1 MRSCFLLIFLCLV
14 AIDSFGQ
21 GSNRKPRITGQDPI
35 STNEDQNVTIQM
47 TQLDVEDPDD
57 WFYPWGFT
65 MQLYP
70 GENYTHQ
77 GHVVTPNRDFSG
89 VLKVQVTVHDG
100 QEESNKFDL
109 AVTVH
114 PVNDKP
120 VITGHAA
127 LSTDEDRAITIS
139 LANLTVTDPDD
150 KYPADFTLQVHNGN
164 NYTASGLQV
173 TPAAGFA
180 GTLSVNVSV
189 NDGSISSDVY
199 ALPVTVNA
207 VNRVPVINGQATLQ
221 VNEDEKITILLTHLN
236 VTDDDN
242 TYPTGFSLN
251 IAPGENYT
259 VSTATIAPA
268 ANFSGRLTVPVTVN
282 DGKNTSQPFN
292 LSITV
297 TPVNDIPV
305 ITSLETDPLFYGSSG
320 GPVAITQTVSIQ
332 EADGD
337 SIMFAEV
344 RLSAE
349 SYQVSTDKLVYTAQA
364 GSKIRGVFDQD
375 KGILTLLGQASPA
388 SYAMAL
394 RSVGYESL
402 TPAAGLSKN
411 LEITVNDGK
420 VNSATVERNIVFGQ
434 ASVSLDIPTG
444 FTPNGDLANDT
455 WKIIPKKAEESFTR
469 ATIRVYNKAGVLV
482 FESVGFDNEWDGR
495 LNGELLPADTYFY
508 TIDLNMQAP
517 EGYLKGLVTI
527 LR

>member
-1 MRSCFLLIFLCLV
+1 MHALIRLFVLQADLV
-14 AIDSFGQ
+14 DQ
-21 GSNRKPRITGQDPI
+21 LRVHHQRVCQPHRPGSRVR
-35 STNEDQNVTIQM
+35 
-47 TQLDVEDPDD
+47 LR
-57 WFYPWGFT
+57 
-65 MQLYP
+65 
-70 GENYTHQ
+70 
-77 GHVVTPNRDFSG
+77 VV
-89 VLKVQVTVHDG
+89 DG
-100 QEESNKFDL
+100 DL
-109 AVTVH
+109 Q
-114 PVNDKP
+114 
-120 VITGHAA
+120 
-127 LSTDEDRAITIS
+127 
-139 LANLTVTDPDD
+139 
-150 KYPADFTLQVHNGN
+150 F
-164 NYTASGLQV
+164 
-173 TPAAGFA
+173 FA
-180 GTLSVNVSV
+180 
-189 NDGSISSDVY
+189 
-199 ALPVTVNA
+199 
-207 VNRVPVINGQATLQ
+207 Q
-221 VNEDEKITILLTHLN
+221 
-236 VTDDDN
+236 
-242 TYPTGFSLN
+242 
-251 IAPGENYT
+251 
-259 VSTATIAPA
+259 
-268 ANFSGRLTVPVTVN
+268 SGRGCKALVN